1 MNRSDHLTVNIYKSS
16 PGDAAFIS
24 KKNILFILISYCFGD
39 VEPVSAGEAYRQYLQ
54 ILKSKTVSSKK
65 LKTIIRPIIKTQ
77 SQGIQSQIKAMI
89 ETIYQPIEEVKQ
101 ALILDEEKDISDWN
115 QFIQIWWHFRG
126 LLQIEFCLGFTH
138 TPREY
143 FYEIFDN
150 DTAIKL
156 IDQGR
161 IDGSFYYCIQS
172 SFQEIKKYF
181 QIKGWDFPYGSPW
194 DLHLGMMDEQLQHDL
209 NSPYQVDQEFCPKK
223 SYIGAR
229 KQSKIKAM
237 HTKYLSDKLSV
248 SEAKLVESAF
258 SQSLTG
264 KVFISLAA
272 LRLYRPLSLPLK
284 SLISNLRSQ
293 PYHQIRF
300 WQAGILYSADSK
312 RKMLISP
319 DSCKEL

>member
-1 MNRSDHLTVNIYKSS
+1 MS
-16 PGDAAFIS
+16 
-24 KKNILFILISYCFGD
+24 ISYCFGD

-54 ILKSKTVSSKK
+54 VLKTKTSSKK
-65 LKTIIRPIIKTQ
+65 LKTIIRPIIKTK

-89 ETIYQPIEEVKQ
+89 ETIYQPIEEIKQ
-101 ALILDEEKDISDWN
+101 ALILDEEKDIADWN

-126 LLQIEFCLGFTH
+126 LLQIEFCLGFIH

-143 FYEIFDN
+143 FFEIFDN
-150 DTAIKL
+150 DTANKL

-161 IDGSFYYCIQS
+161 IDGILYDCLKS

-194 DLHLGMMDEQLQHDL
+194 DLHLAMMDEQLQHDL
-209 NSPYQVDQEFCPKK
+209 NEPYQVDREFCPKK
-223 SYIGAR
+223 SYAGAR

-237 HTKYLSDKLSV
+237 HTKYLSGKLSPNEV
-248 SEAKLVESAF
+248 KAVELAF

-264 KVFISLAA
+264 KVFIALAA
-272 LRLYRPLSLPLK
+272 LRKYQPLSPFLK
-284 SLISNLRSQ
+284 ALVSQLRSQ